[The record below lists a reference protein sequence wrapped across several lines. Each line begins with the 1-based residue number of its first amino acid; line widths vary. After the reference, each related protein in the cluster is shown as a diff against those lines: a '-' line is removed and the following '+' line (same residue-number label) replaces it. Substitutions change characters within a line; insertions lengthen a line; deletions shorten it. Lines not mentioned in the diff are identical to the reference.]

1 MIQAKNLQDVTAALR
16 EIYNRATAAGRKKN
30 WDYAIELMLNVLTK
44 EPALEPARQELR
56 KYESEKSDSLGFIAK
71 LSAQISASMKVPKL
85 KVLAKKEPL
94 KAMQEYEKLLGKY
107 LYNPL
112 VLNGLAEVAASKGA
126 YFISIEALEIIHD
139 RSPKNESNLR
149 KLAGYY
155 KEMKDGMSYLRIFQ
169 EIGNLHPGNLEVE
182 QEVRSALAF
191 SSMHEA
197 KWDKEGSTQE
207 KAQGDTAGDEISE
220 GTLHDA
226 SQAEVLVKKL
236 TKQLEE
242 KESSDTRRKLAEAYL
257 MLKDYDQAIEQLNTV
272 QKNLGVMDPAID
284 KLIER
289 AYLSNIDDNIE
300 ELTNNPTQYEEPES
314 QVQELREHRIQ
325 YRMQRAVERVEM
337 YPNDA
342 QLHYDLAMVY
352 FETENYDY
360 AVEEFQKARRN
371 PQRRL
376 SCIVH
381 LGRCFLEKG
390 QYDMAL
396 GQFEEALKEMPEL
409 SDGRFETLYYLG
421 TANEALGNGP
431 KALECFKEI
440 YQNNVNYK
448 DVAERIKQHYQ

>member
-1 MIQAKNLQDVTAALR
+1 MIEAKNLQDVTAALR

-30 WDYAIELMLNVLTK
+30 WDYAIELMLNVLAK
-44 EPALEPARQELR
+44 EPALEPARKELR
-56 KYESEKSDSLGFIAK
+56 KYEEEKSGKLGFFAK
-71 LSAQISASMKVPKL
+71 LSAQISASIKVPKL
-85 KVLAKKEPL
+85 KVLAKKEPF

-107 LYNPL
+107 LFNPL
-112 VLNGLAEVAASKGA
+112 VLNGLADAAASKGA
-126 YFISIEALEIIHD
+126 YFISIQALEIIHD
-139 RSPKNESNLR
+139 RSPRNEANLR
-149 KLAGYY
+149 KLADYY
-155 KEMKDGMSYLRIFQ
+155 KEIKDGMAYLRIFQ
-169 EIGNLHPGNLEVE
+169 EIGNMHPGNLEIE

-197 KWDKEGSTQE
+197 KWDKESSTQE
-207 KAQGDTAGDEISE
+207 KAQGDIAGEEIAE

-226 SQAEVLVKKL
+226 SQAEILVKRL
-236 TKQLEE
+236 SKQLEE
-242 KESSDTRRKLAEAYL
+242 RESSDTRRKLAEAYL

-272 QKNLGVMDPAID
+272 QKNLGVMDPSID

-300 ELTNNPTQYEEPES
+300 ELTNNPDQYEEPEA
-314 QVQELREHRIQ
+314 QLQDLREHRLQ
-325 YRMQRAVERVEM
+325 YRMQRAVERVEN

-342 QLHYDLAMVY
+342 QLHYDLAMLY

-360 AVEEFQKARRN
+360 ALEEFQKARRN

-390 QYDMAL
+390 QDDMAV
-396 GQFEEALKEMPEL
+396 GQLEEVLKELPEL
-409 SDGRFETLYYLG
+409 SEDRFEALYYLG
-421 TANEALGNGP
+421 IAHEALGNGDQ
-431 KALECFKEI
+431 ALKCFKEI

-448 DVAERIKQHYQ
+448 DVGKRIKEHYQ